1 VPFSQFVK
9 VENEFKHYL
18 QLGGERQL
26 ASRIIAGAG
35 FAYGNSNEMPFIKQF
50 FNGGTNSIRAF
61 RARSIG
67 PGSYDGTS
75 TTNSFL
81 ADQSGDLKL
90 EFSTEYRAKIYD
102 IVKGPY
108 LSMPETSGC

>member
-1 VPFSQFVK
+1 VPFSQFIK

-50 FNGGTNSIRAF
+50 
-61 RARSIG
+61 
-67 PGSYDGTS
+67 
-75 TTNSFL
+75 
-81 ADQSGDLKL
+81 
-90 EFSTEYRAKIYD
+90 
-102 IVKGPY
+102 
-108 LSMPETSGC
+108 

>member
-1 VPFSQFVK
+1 VPFSQFIK

-50 FNGGTNSIRAF
+50 FNGGTSIRLFAPD
-61 RARSIG
+61 RLVQGVMMVHQLQIR
-67 PGSYDGTS
+67 
-75 TTNSFL
+75 FL
-81 ADQSGDLKL
+81 PISL
-90 EFSTEYRAKIYD
+90 ET
-102 IVKGPY
+102 
-108 LSMPETSGC
+108 